1 VVLWL
6 SW

>member
-6 SW
+6 RH